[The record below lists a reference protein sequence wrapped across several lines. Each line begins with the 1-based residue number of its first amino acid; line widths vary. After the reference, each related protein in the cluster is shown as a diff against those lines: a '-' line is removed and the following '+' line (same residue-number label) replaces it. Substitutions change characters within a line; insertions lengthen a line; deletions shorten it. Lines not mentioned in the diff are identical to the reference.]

1 MKRLLN
7 VWCLLIFVLVSTR
20 LAGSG
25 KLFRMRMTFS
35 LLPSLSVFFWWKIFF
50 KRRHSR
56 SFLHNPEGE
65 VAERR
70 TCMMTRLPSK
80 SCFDRLRQDVSKFA
94 HKSGARE
101 GSFCSFSN
109 RRSLLFET
117 EKFPTFR
124 VGLTVD

>member
-1 MKRLLN
+1 M
-7 VWCLLIFVLVSTR
+7 LVSTR

-35 LLPSLSVFFWWKIFF
+35 LLPSLSFFLDGKYFTNLEAQEDFSNVEAQTFF
-50 KRRHSR
+50 
-56 SFLHNPEGE
+56 FLHNPEGE
-65 VAERR
+65 VAERC
-70 TCMMTRLPSK
+70 TCMMTTRLPSK
-80 SCFDRLRQDVSKFA
+80 SCLDRLRQDVSKFA
-94 HKSGARE
+94 HKSGAHE